1 MTENQTETDNLVIR
15 DCQITEVNVYE
26 GTNDALLEEIMERVA
41 ELEYRLQAIE
51 EKLDAGKES
60 DAEG

>member
-1 MTENQTETDNLVIR
+1 MTENRTETDNLVIR

-26 GTNDALLEEIMERVA
+26 GVGEALLEEIMERMA

-51 EKLDAGKES
+51 DKLEEKDSEA
-60 DAEG
+60 

>member
-1 MTENQTETDNLVIR
+1 MSENQTETDNLIIR

-26 GTNDALLEEIMERVA
+26 GANDALLEEIMERIT

-51 EKLDAGKES
+51 DKLETGTDTDGDK
-60 DAEG
+60 